1 MPVHEF
7 QESGPR
13 ADSTQY
19 LAIRHRAWPWTCARL
34 FLSALL
40 CVVAAEATARGFWRL
55 CCGVPLLRPAQILY
69 AYYPELGASGEL
81 PEAPPA
87 RAQTRPV
94 RGDEFYDVLLLGGSV
109 LHKSWGS
116 VETELREQLAAL
128 GHRDVR
134 IFNLAMPAH
143 TSRDSLLKYA
153 ALKDERFDLVIFYH
167 GINEARVNNAPP
179 DVFREDYGHYSW
191 YALVNTLA
199 PYHGS
204 AYFALP
210 YTLRYLAIAAR
221 SYLTKNRFVST
232 YEVRKE
238 WTRYGKD
245 PRSAAA
251 FSRNVSAL
259 LELASQRGERLVLM
273 TFALYIPENYSRKA
287 FTEKQLDY
295 RLHRAPIEWWGLP
308 EHVMN
313 AVSAHNQILRGVPA
327 RHEQVLL
334 VDQASLMPGSA
345 LYFNDPC
352 HLTAAG
358 AARFVENVLA
368 VLAPGLT
375 ERSTKRIDPVER

>member
-1 MPVHEF
+1 
-7 QESGPR
+7 
-13 ADSTQY
+13 
-19 LAIRHRAWPWTCARL
+19 
-34 FLSALL
+34 
-40 CVVAAEATARGFWRL
+40 
-55 CCGVPLLRPAQILY
+55 
-69 AYYPELGASGEL
+69 
-81 PEAPPA
+81 
-87 RAQTRPV
+87 
-94 RGDEFYDVLLLGGSV
+94 
-109 LHKSWGS
+109 

-143 TSRDSLLKYA
+143 TSRDSLLKYG
-153 ALKDERFDLVIFYH
+153 ALTDDRFDLVIFYH

-179 DVFREDYGHYSW
+179 DLFREDYGHYSW
-191 YALVNTLA
+191 YEVVNTLA

-221 SYLTKNRFVST
+221 SYLTKNRFIST

-238 WTRYGKD
+238 WARYGKD
-245 PRSAAA
+245 PRSAAS
-251 FSRNVSAL
+251 FSRNVNGI

-273 TFALYIPENYSRKA
+273 TFALYIPEDYSRKA
-287 FTEKQLDY
+287 FTEKRLDY

-313 AVSAHNQILRGVPA
+313 AVSAHNQIVHGVAA

-334 VDQASLMPGSA
+334 VDQAGLMPGSA

-358 AARFVENVLA
+358 AARFVENMLA
-368 VLAPGLT
+368 VLGSDLA
-375 ERSTKRIDPVER
+375 ERSTRPSIDAVER

>member
-1 MPVHEF
+1 
-7 QESGPR
+7 
-13 ADSTQY
+13 
-19 LAIRHRAWPWTCARL
+19 
-34 FLSALL
+34 
-40 CVVAAEATARGFWRL
+40 
-55 CCGVPLLRPAQILY
+55 VPLLRPAQILY
-69 AYYPELGASGEL
+69 AYYPELRSSGEL

-94 RGDEFYDVLLLGGSV
+94 QGDEFYDVLLLGGSV

-116 VETELREQLAAL
+116 VETELREQLASL

-153 ALKDERFDLVIFYH
+153 ALGDDRFDLVIFYH

-179 DVFREDYGHYSW
+179 DLFREDYGHYSW
-191 YALVNTLA
+191 YEVVNTLA

-221 SYLTKNRFVST
+221 SYLTKNRFIST

-238 WTRYGKD
+238 WARYGKD
-245 PRSAAA
+245 PRSAAS
-251 FSRNVSAL
+251 FSRNVNAI

-273 TFALYIPENYSRKA
+273 TFALYIPEDYSRKA
-287 FTEKQLDY
+287 FTEKRLDY

-313 AVSAHNQILRGVPA
+313 AVSAHNEIVRGVAA
-327 RHEQVLL
+327 RHKQVFL

-358 AARFVENVLA
+358 AARFVENMLA
-368 VLAPGLT
+368 VLGSDLA
-375 ERSTKRIDPVER
+375 ERSTRPWIDPVKR